1 MVGYLSS
8 ARRGVFFY
16 FISSCRANGTR
27 MIVMKFG
34 GTSVG
39 TTESIDSAA
48 KIVAAAVEKR
58 TKSAGIEPHAEQS
71 PENPGVLVVVSAMGG
86 VTNTLID
93 AAQAAAAGDETPY
106 RDARS
111 QLLVRHQ
118 VVAGQLIE
126 DGVERAGLG
135 RLFDNRLREF
145 ERLCRSITV
154 LGELTQRGLD
164 VVSGVGER
172 LSAPLLAAV
181 LRANGVKAQFV
192 DAG

>member
-1 MVGYLSS
+1 
-8 ARRGVFFY
+8 
-16 FISSCRANGTR
+16 

-39 TTESIDSAA
+39 TTDSIDSTA
-48 KIVAAAVEKR
+48 KIVAAAVEGQNQ
-58 TKSAGIEPHAEQS
+58 SAGVEGRPDQGSES
-71 PENPGVLVVVSAMGG
+71 PGVLVVVSAMGG

-154 LGELTQRGLD
+154 LG
-164 VVSGVGER
+164 
-172 LSAPLLAAV
+172 
-181 LRANGVKAQFV
+181 
-192 DAG
+192 

>member
-1 MVGYLSS
+1 
-8 ARRGVFFY
+8 
-16 FISSCRANGTR
+16 

-48 KIVAAAVEKR
+48 KIVAAAVEKQ
-58 TKSAGIEPHAEQS
+58 TQGAGADEH
-71 PENPGVLVVVSAMGG
+71 PESPGVLVVVSAMGG

-93 AAQAAAAGDETPY
+93 AAQAAAAGEEAPY

-126 DGVERAGLG
+126 DGVERAGLAG
-135 RLFDNRLREF
+135 
-145 ERLCRSITV
+145 CST
-154 LGELTQRGLD
+154 TACASS
-164 VVSGVGER
+164 SGC
-172 LSAPLLAAV
+172 AAAS
-181 LRANGVKAQFV
+181 RCWAN
-192 DAG
+192 